1 MSKFQQLVESSLTP
15 ELNEGKMHDI
25 GNKLKNIATDVKHA
39 VGDVS
44 KAIAYQSTRKH
55 YLGSLTSKS
64 SKEQLDAAHAH
75 MTSNYASFND
85 RAKTGAVIAQHP
97 NATSEQLT
105 DAIRSGYHA
114 QGPVA
119 NSIIRAAIKHPN
131 ADENTLKTA
140 VASLR
145 YGSGVMDHSDTL
157 NQIINHPKA
166 SGAVLNHAA
175 YISANR
181 KDQTALNNIAKHKNT
196 NTETLERVARD
207 ATPELLSTIANRPN
221 VDSDTAYAISR
232 SPNVSLDTL
241 KHLSKKHFDTVSDAL
256 LSHKNADAALI
267 HNVVK
272 NSNDTKNMIRAAL
285 NNNTT
290 ADTLEHIAKT
300 STKGTTYQKAHLN
313 DLLIAHPNTSP
324 NTLRH
329 LYNENAHL
337 RNDILN
343 HPNANSL
350 RKFGLPKK

>member
-1 MSKFQQLVESSLTP
+1 MSKFQQLVESSLTQ

-85 RAKTGAVIAQHP
+85 RAKTGAVI
-97 NATSEQLT
+97 
-105 DAIRSGYHA
+105 A